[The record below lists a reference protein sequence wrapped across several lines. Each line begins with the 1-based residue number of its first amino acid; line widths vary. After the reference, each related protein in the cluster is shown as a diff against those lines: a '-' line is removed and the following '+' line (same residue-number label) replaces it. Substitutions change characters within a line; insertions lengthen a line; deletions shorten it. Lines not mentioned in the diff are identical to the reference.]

1 MSVEEDNKAHYRA
14 FVDEIN
20 KGNIDGV
27 DEFFAP
33 DYVEH
38 SAPPGAPPG
47 VETIKM
53 VFRMFR
59 TAFPDVVFTVTDL
72 VAEGDKV
79 ATYVLGEGTN
89 DGPFM
94 GVPATGRHC
103 KWAAFGINHYVDG
116 KILEHWGLPDLMGL
130 MTQLGAIPPPPG
142 PGGGH

>member
-27 DEFFAP
+27 DEFFHP
-33 DYVEH
+33 DYTEH

-79 ATYVLGEGTN
+79 CTYVLGEGTN

-94 GVPATGRHC
+94 GVPATGKRC
-103 KWAAFGINHYVDG
+103 KWAAFGINRYVDG
-116 KILEHWGLPDLMGL
+116 KIFEHWGLPDLMGL
-130 MTQLGAIPPPPG
+130 MTQLGAIPPPRG
-142 PGGGH
+142 PGGH